1 MGNGANRTICNYIFL
16 RGFILYNIMKCEH
29 CPLKDTNMPCV
40 GDDLGHKPACDG
52 VNPGH
57 PKYNP
62 NMANTVVTHSTD
74 LYNKKNNPH
83 LIPPPTF
90 AQKVFNLGG
99 AITRIVSEGYK
110 EVDDDVYR
118 ARLSQC
124 EKCEFRTP
132 EWVCSHPSCGCYLS
146 KKAVLSTE
154 SCPIGKWGF
163 EFMKDDEEI
172 NKIRSVA
179 VDQMMKE
186 AVIIEAG
193 KPGGA
198 GCGGCGSAKVA
209 PQK

>member
-1 MGNGANRTICNYIFL
+1 
-16 RGFILYNIMKCEH
+16 MKCEN
-29 CPLKDTNMPCV
+29 CPLMYTDMPCV
-40 GDDLGHKPACDG
+40 GDELGHTPACDG
-52 VNPGH
+52 VNPNN
-57 PKYNP
+57 PRYNP
-62 NMANTVVTHSTD
+62 NMANTVINHSTD

-99 AITRIVSEGYK
+99 AIKRIVAEGYK

-132 EWVCSHPSCGCYLS
+132 EWVCSHPSCGCVLA

-163 EFMKDDEEI
+163 EYVESEEVD
-172 NKIRSVA
+172 KLRSVS

-186 AVIIEAG
+186 SIIINAS
-193 KPGGA
+193 KPGGG
-198 GCGGCGSAKVA
+198 GCGGCGSTKAT
-209 PQK
+209 P